1 MINKEARK
9 QIEQLVARINARKEH
24 EYAAATYL
32 DVPDLKEIAE
42 ILEDNYEAKEDDL
55 NFRFIVDLFLAEKYT
70 SLGRFSIAAK
80 YRFDALK
87 SANFLSG
94 YYQVSKEI
102 KGEIEQL
109 FTDLLRDR
117 NFYVDDD
124 CLDCLELI
132 KKADLLEEK
141 AIDKVYQYRMNRRR
155 NLNADPVEMS
165 PQYLAVIDEVEK
177 RIAENRKM
185 HGMGSCYETWN
196 LKEIYLGEKGIK
208 WSSPAVLN
216 PRVMFD

>member
-24 EYAAATYL
+24 EYAAATYV

-80 YRFDALK
+80 YRLDALR

-132 KKADLLEEK
+132 KNTNLLEEK
-141 AIDKVYQYRMNRRR
+141 AIEKIYQYRMNRRR

>member
-24 EYAAATYL
+24 EYAAATYV

-80 YRFDALK
+80 YRLDALK

-124 CLDCLELI
+124 CLDCLDLI
-132 KKADLLEEK
+132 KNTNLLEEK
-141 AIDKVYQYRMNRRR
+141 AIDKIYQYRMNRRR